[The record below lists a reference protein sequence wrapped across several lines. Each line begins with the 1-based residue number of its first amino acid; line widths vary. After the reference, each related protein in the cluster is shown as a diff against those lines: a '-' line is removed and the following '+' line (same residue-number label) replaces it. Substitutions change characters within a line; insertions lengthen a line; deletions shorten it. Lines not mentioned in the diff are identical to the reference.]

1 MISRETYREVK
12 KMNREQMDRWTYTFG
27 VKLYLD
33 GKNDAT
39 MAMCRVLHDQF
50 GFGEKRLRE
59 LLAGQ
64 ESDMEAIHQRLISAA
79 EIQEGLAAEGCNL
92 NHKGE

>member
-1 MISRETYREVK
+1 MISRETYRVVK
-12 KMNREQMDRWTYTFG
+12 K
-27 VKLYLD
+27 
-33 GKNDAT
+33 
-39 MAMCRVLHDQF
+39 MAMCRVLHDRF

-79 EIQEGLAAEGCNL
+79 EIQEGLAAEGCDL
-92 NHKGE
+92 NRKGE